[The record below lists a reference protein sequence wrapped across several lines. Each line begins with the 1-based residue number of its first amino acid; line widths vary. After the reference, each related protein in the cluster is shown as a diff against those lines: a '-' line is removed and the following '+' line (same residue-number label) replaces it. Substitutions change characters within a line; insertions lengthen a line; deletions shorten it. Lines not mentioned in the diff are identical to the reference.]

1 MEEHQKTSIQATG
14 ALKDFQDEV
23 AGLRQTLYG
32 SLQKTMHVMLEV
44 HERVIKLARMF
55 FPSTVIS
62 AETLD
67 HFRSAPG
74 VTMGGGPDTST
85 TNALA

>member
-1 MEEHQKTSIQATG
+1 MEEHQKTSVQATE

-32 SLQKTMHVMLEV
+32 SLQEIMQVMLEV

-55 FPSTVIS
+55 FPNTVIF
-62 AETLD
+62 AEALD
-67 HFRSAPG
+67 PFRYATGRWS
-74 VTMGGGPDTST
+74 
-85 TNALA
+85 